1 MQNPLPRL
9 SLAETAQ
16 VVGEVQLPTIAKGP
30 ILRRPKV
37 VAGVERL
44 GLEARA
50 VKRMQKVS
58 EKYGRGPVMLN
69 LPGKR
74 MAMVLDPEHCHRVLE
89 ETRSPSPRGDAE
101 AERAEAFRTQG
112 LADLPQ
118 RGAG

>member
-1 MQNPLPRL
+1 M
-9 SLAETAQ
+9 
-16 VVGEVQLPTIAKGP
+16 VGEVQLPTIAKGP

-74 MAMVLDPEHCHRVLE
+74 MARVLNPSC
-89 ETRSPSPRGDAE
+89 RSCRRRRSACSSRWSVTAVS
-101 AERAEAFRTQG
+101 
-112 LADLPQ
+112 
-118 RGAG
+118 

>member
-50 VKRMQKVS
+50 VKRM
-58 EKYGRGPVMLN
+58 
-69 LPGKR
+69 
-74 MAMVLDPEHCHRVLE
+74 
-89 ETRSPSPRGDAE
+89 
-101 AERAEAFRTQG
+101 
-112 LADLPQ
+112 
-118 RGAG
+118 